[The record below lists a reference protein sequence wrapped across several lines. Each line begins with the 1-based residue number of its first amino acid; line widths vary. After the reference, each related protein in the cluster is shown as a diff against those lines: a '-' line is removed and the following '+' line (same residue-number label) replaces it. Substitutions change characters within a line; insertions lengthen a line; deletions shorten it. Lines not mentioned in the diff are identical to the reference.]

1 MHVIVQTRD
10 LEELTKM
17 GQLLASRQG
26 LLSLR
31 LRGSRFIN
39 VHCKELTSCY
49 RCSGL
54 KLYTLDLSLTDL
66 LDSTAESLFDQLSV
80 FSVCEL
86 NFACTKISFSALN
99 ALYRNY
105 ERNKI
110 LELPNHLRELNLGL
124 TELTSDCVPILQG
137 ILGLSK
143 ELRTLNLEY
152 TGITPQ

>member
-1 MHVIVQTRD
+1 MMKQIVAKDAAQLAAYLRANDELTAHVIVQTRD

-39 VHCKELTSCY
+39 VHRRELTSCY

-80 FSVCEL
+80 YSV
-86 NFACTKISFSALN
+86 
-99 ALYRNY
+99 R
-105 ERNKI
+105 
-110 LELPNHLRELNLGL
+110 
-124 TELTSDCVPILQG
+124 
-137 ILGLSK
+137 
-143 ELRTLNLEY
+143 
-152 TGITPQ
+152 